1 MISGVL
7 KILTVG
13 KNLFIKSLMRLNK
26 YNEKLNTINM
36 IVIACF
42 ILDSFY
48 IVRGWLDCF
57 RLREFCGENVFVK
70 EGRGELSFLKIYNF
84 DSQNGGQDKRV

>member
-1 MISGVL
+1 
-7 KILTVG
+7 
-13 KNLFIKSLMRLNK
+13 MRLNK

-42 ILDSFY
+42 ILDIFY

-57 RLREFCGENVFVK
+57 RLRKFCGGNIFVK
-70 EGRGELSFLKIYNF
+70 EGRGELSFLKIYNLTPKMA
-84 DSQNGGQDKRV
+84 DKISACKCAAL